1 MIKIVILITVYRN
14 ALIDSHI
21 LFTYDC
27 WHILLLSL
35 QYLSESCFGN
45 DNIFILPNP
54 WVVVFFHLPNLLLTQ
69 NFVYPTLFS
78 SVPPPAINNDRSLTL
93 YDITIVGGYSAI
105 LLYYPDS
112 LQLRWY
118 IVLTRNNSSWG
129 FSEPEKQVCRFTMAS
144 RSKSFIFLHVA
155 EEEER
160 GVMDIWCTNGLRRD
174 SSITRGGL
182 DVDQWCVRL
191 SMRSS
196 TVYGKKICGG
206 AQGSYATNK
215 LSPCISDTTRPLM
228 LWIVH
233 MLICIIHQ
241 NQLSII
247 PTTFCK
253 STRHHGGESVTGYC
267 VCVHDKPS

>member
-1 MIKIVILITVYRN
+1 MLWLIHIFYLHMTVDIASQSPIFEWVMLWKWQYFYITQP
-14 ALIDSHI
+14 LSCCFFSFTQP
-21 LFTYDC
+21 FTYSKFC
-27 WHILLLSL
+27 
-35 QYLSESCFGN
+35 
-45 DNIFILPNP
+45 LPNP
-54 WVVVFFHLPNLLLTQ
+54 LV
-69 NFVYPTLFS
+69 FS
-78 SVPPPAINNDRSLTL
+78 SVPAPAINNDRSLTL
-93 YDITIVGGYSAI
+93 YDITIVDGYSAI

-112 LQLRWY
+112 LQLKWY

-144 RSKSFIFLHVA
+144 RSKSFIFLHVV
-155 EEEER
+155 EEEQR

-191 SMRSS
+191 SMRSP

-206 AQGSYATNK
+206 AQRSYATNK